1 VGRVVDDAAAEL
13 GGRGR
18 AGSRRGGFTW
28 AAFGALGG
36 FGFLNAILGPA
47 LPYLRA
53 SEHISYVVG
62 AAHQVAFALG
72 GGLAGLLAARVSARP
87 SRAVIIRFG
96 LVAAAVAGLGV
107 GYGDRVAVTVV
118 AALVVSLLG
127 SSAMIRLWAA
137 LSDAHTG
144 HRTVAMTEGEVA
156 VSLGGITAPVLVGGL
171 AATALS
177 WRFAFVIGA
186 VLVIVT
192 VAISA
197 AVRIPAGRPTP
208 SAPAARAG
216 TAAGSGWLKPTLVV
230 VFAVVA
236 LEFSL
241 SFWLASYLNDS
252 VGLSRNLAVIMV
264 AGLYAANLLGR
275 LGASRLGHHTT
286 TTRLLTA
293 AIGVGL
299 AGLPILLAATTAAV
313 AGLGLA
319 LVGAGI
325 GATFPLTSALHIAA
339 SPHPADTAVGQVFT
353 VAAIGQIL
361 GPLAVAGI
369 AQAAGLR
376 IGLLILPALALLA
389 IGALARHHTTTP
401 APRGL

>member
-197 AVRIPAGRPTP
+197 AVRIPAWRPTP
-208 SAPAARAG
+208 SAPAVRAG

-275 LGASRLGHHTT
+275 LVASRLGHYTT

-293 AIGVGL
+293 SIGVGL
-299 AGLPILLAATTAAV
+299 AG
-313 AGLGLA
+313 
-319 LVGAGI
+319 
-325 GATFPLTSALHIAA
+325 
-339 SPHPADTAVGQVFT
+339 PADPAGRHQRRRR
-353 VAAIGQIL
+353 GHRP
-361 GPLAVAGI
+361 GPG
-369 AQAAGLR
+369 R
-376 IGLLILPALALLA
+376 RRDRRHLPADIRAA
-389 IGALARHHTTTP
+389 HRRQP
-401 APRGL
+401 APRRYRGMSFPSNRGGFFIMVGSAGGGQAFDSWRWFRSR